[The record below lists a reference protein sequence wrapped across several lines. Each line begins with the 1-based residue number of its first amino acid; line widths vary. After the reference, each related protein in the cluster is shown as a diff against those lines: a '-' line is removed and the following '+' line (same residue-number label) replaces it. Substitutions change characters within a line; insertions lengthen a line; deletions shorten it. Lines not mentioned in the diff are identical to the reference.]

1 MSELFKH
8 QRLQLVVVEIMMK
21 PIFYEKWGIKMTID
35 EIIELGF
42 REIDSHGNVA
52 DAVHY
57 SPEIG
62 AHITVAHLLN
72 NAPDNVKSYIMSQI
86 PYIFSYSIQDEKK
99 ILNFREAYIR
109 KHLESYQRVREGK

>member
-1 MSELFKH
+1 
-8 QRLQLVVVEIMMK
+8 
-21 PIFYEKWGIKMTID
+21 MTID

-42 REIDSHGNVA
+42 AEIEAHGNTA

-72 NAPDNVKSYIMSQI
+72 NAPPSVKSHIMNQI
-86 PYIFSYSIQDEKK
+86 PYIFSRSIMDEKK
-99 ILNFREAYIR
+99 ILNFRKAYIE
-109 KHLESYQRVREGK
+109 KHLESYQRERKGK